1 MSRQRRWTM
10 STFEPAISL
19 HSRGASRANVF
30 THSLRDFGAAWGI
43 YTPEAM
49 KAFLYRPRRG
59 PSPNFAKLLEGRTS
73 NEMRVAAREW
83 LDRSAAFRRRWSE
96 AHKGKRFSAVH
107 RNRIAAAKQG
117 KPRSPETR
125 ARISAA
131 LQGRP
136 ASARTL
142 EVFAQRA
149 DAVSGK
155 PMPRRTRK
163 RIAAARRGQP
173 SQLRGRTMPAE
184 HRERISDSMVEYWY
198 KVKVG
203 LLAVFALRDMVHVT
217 PATAGTKRPSRGMV
231 SSVLESA
238 SKREELALVR
248 GAINR
253 LPERQR
259 NLVREFF
266 YSGDPLPRVAARL
279 RLDRLDARELLNAA
293 LSTLRKD
300 KQLRRL
306 VA

>member
-1 MSRQRRWTM
+1 
-10 STFEPAISL
+10 
-19 HSRGASRANVF
+19 
-30 THSLRDFGAAWGI
+30 
-43 YTPEAM
+43 
-49 KAFLYRPRRG
+49 
-59 PSPNFAKLLEGRTS
+59 
-73 NEMRVAAREW
+73 
-83 LDRSAAFRRRWSE
+83 
-96 AHKGKRFSAVH
+96 
-107 RNRIAAAKQG
+107 
-117 KPRSPETR
+117 
-125 ARISAA
+125 
-131 LQGRP
+131 
-136 ASARTL
+136 
-142 EVFAQRA
+142 
-149 DAVSGK
+149 
-155 PMPRRTRK
+155 
-163 RIAAARRGQP
+163 
-173 SQLRGRTMPAE
+173 MPAE

-203 LLAVFALRDMVHVT
+203 LLAVFAQRDLVHVT

-266 YSGDPLPRVAARL
+266 CSGDPLPRVAARL
-279 RLDRLDARELLNAA
+279 SLDRLDARELLNAA